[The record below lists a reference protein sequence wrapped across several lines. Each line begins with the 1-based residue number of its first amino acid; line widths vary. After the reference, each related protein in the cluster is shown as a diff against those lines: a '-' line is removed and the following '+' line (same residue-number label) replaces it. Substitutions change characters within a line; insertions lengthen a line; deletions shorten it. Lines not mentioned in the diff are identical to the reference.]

1 MGSHIGGIG
10 LNEGLICYG
19 NIEEIFSWC
28 ENNKPLAPTRLA
40 ELVPIFS
47 GKNDD
52 FSNWHP
58 LAKRLID
65 EFGNIEDVL
74 SSLGANMG
82 SFSWTGTIVP
92 LLEGRMHIL
101 NLVSSHKIK
110 IVSDWAN
117 REIGYLEK
125 AIKYEKNRDEEM
137 YIL

>member
-1 MGSHIGGIG
+1 M
-10 LNEGLICYG
+10 
-19 NIEEIFSWC
+19 
-28 ENNKPLAPTRLA
+28 APTRLA
-40 ELVPIFS
+40 ELVPIFA

-58 LAKRLID
+58 LTLRLID
-65 EFGNIEDVL
+65 EFGDIEDVL

-101 NLVSSHKIK
+101 NLISSHKIK
-110 IVSDWAN
+110 IVSDWAK
-117 REIGYLEK
+117 REITYLEK